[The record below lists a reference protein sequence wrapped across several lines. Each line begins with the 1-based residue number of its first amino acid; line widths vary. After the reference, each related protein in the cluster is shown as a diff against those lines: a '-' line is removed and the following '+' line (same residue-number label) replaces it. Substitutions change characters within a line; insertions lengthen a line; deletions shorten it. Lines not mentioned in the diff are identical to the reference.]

1 MELSAAVLGAL
12 LMVVILWDA
21 FQTIILSRRVSRRL
35 RPTRAF
41 YRLVWTPWRAAARR
55 LPEGDRKENLLTVF
69 GPLSQI
75 LLIALWAL
83 GLIVAFALLHWGLGS
98 RLAGPDGASGF
109 GVDLY
114 MSGTT
119 FFTLGLGDVTPR
131 TTLARALTVVEGG
144 MGFGFLA
151 LVIGYLPLI
160 SQAYSRREV
169 SISMLD
175 ARAGSP
181 PTAAQL
187 LRRHFDD
194 GGEDLHGLLS
204 DWERWSAELLESHIS
219 FPLLSYFRSQHDK
232 QSWVAALTT
241 ILDVCSL
248 IVARIEDTPQSTAR
262 LTFAMARHAM
272 VDLCAIFR
280 LEPVPPPVDRLP
292 PAEKDRLD
300 SFLIAARV
308 RVRTDQASVAS
319 FMALRAMYEPYVQ
332 ALSNFLIM
340 PLPAWIPP
348 EDAKDSWHTMG

>member
-1 MELSAAVLGAL
+1 M
-12 LMVVILWDA
+12 
-21 FQTIILSRRVSRRL
+21 
-35 RPTRAF
+35 
-41 YRLVWTPWRAAARR
+41 
-55 LPEGDRKENLLTVF
+55 F

-98 RLAGPDGASGF
+98 RVTDPVGASGF

-131 TTLARALTVVEGG
+131 TALARGLTVFESG

-160 SQAYSRREV
+160 AQAYSRREV

-187 LRRHFDD
+187 LLRHFHD
-194 GGEDLHGLLS
+194 GGEDLRGLLR

-241 ILDVCSL
+241 ILDVCAL
-248 IVARIEDTPQSTAR
+248 IVARIEEVPQPTAR
-262 LTFAMARHAM
+262 VTFAMARHA
-272 VDLCAIFR
+272 VLDLCAIFR
-280 LEPVPPPVDRLP
+280 FEPVSPPVDRLP
-292 PAEKDRLD
+292 PSEEKRLEG
-300 SFLIAARV
+300 FLAAAGV
-308 RVRTDQASVAS
+308 RMRTDEASVAN
-319 FMALRAMYEPYVQ
+319 FMALRAKYEPYIQ
-332 ALSNFLIM
+332 ALSDFLIM

-348 EDAKDSWHTMG
+348 DGEHDSWHTMG